1 MKTLLRLLKWSWRS
15 WPVIILVVLF
25 IAHLALV
32 EYFCFNVSV
41 IHKTIALIT
50 QLVGG
55 LLILYSIDSNIGI
68 IKDKNLLA
76 LLTGY
81 LREFPLIKRPVVIQV
96 QGGAVGLSSLDAKI
110 TVTRSPETLEEKLE
124 YLQEQITNVKTDLER
139 ETKKINEKIDQNSK
153 KVESKISETKS
164 ELRKL
169 ETKIEKVS
177 IGGIKIQFL
186 GVLLMGYGSITSY
199 FA

>member
-1 MKTLLRLLKWSWRS
+1 MKILLRLLKWSWRS
-15 WPVIILVVLF
+15 WPVIIIVILF
-25 IAHLALV
+25 IAHLSLV
-32 EYFCFNVSV
+32 DYFCSNVSEV
-41 IHKTIALIT
+41 HKIIALIT
-50 QLVGG
+50 QLIGG

-81 LREFPLIKRPVVIQV
+81 LREFPLIKRPVVIQA
-96 QGGAVGLSSLDAKI
+96 QGVTMGLSSLNTEI
-110 TVTRSPETLEEKLE
+110 TVTRSPKTIEEKLE
-124 YLQEQITNVKTDLER
+124 YLQEQITNLKTNLER
-139 ETKKINEKIDQNSK
+139 ETKKTNEKIDQNSK

-164 ELRKL
+164 DLRKL
-169 ETKIEKVS
+169 ETKIERVS

-199 FA
+199 IA